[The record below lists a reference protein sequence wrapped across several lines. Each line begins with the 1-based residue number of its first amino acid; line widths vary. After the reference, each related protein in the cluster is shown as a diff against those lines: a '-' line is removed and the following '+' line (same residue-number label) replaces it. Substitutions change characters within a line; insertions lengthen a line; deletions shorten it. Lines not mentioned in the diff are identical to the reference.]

1 MRASPH
7 EWKQAF
13 ELADEAFEL
22 TADARERWLGAL
34 APEHAHLVP
43 LLREMFANRTQV
55 ETDKF
60 LHTLPQFTILPEL
73 LAHGANAGPAVSA
86 SSLEADVLVGPYRLI
101 RELGAGGMGTVW
113 LAERADGTMKRA
125 VALKLPYAGPFQRQ
139 IAERFARERDI
150 LAALVHKNIARL
162 YDAGATEQGQPYLA
176 MEYFEGVPINQY
188 CDDHQLS
195 IPARLQLFRQVL
207 SAVQYAHANLV
218 LHRDLKPSNVLVNK
232 DGTVGLLDFGIAK
245 VMTGAETHAT
255 EITEMGGAALTP
267 DYASPEQIN
276 GAALST
282 ASDVYSLG
290 VILFELL
297 AGARPYRLKRGT
309 RGELEEAI
317 TSAEATRPSRAAGE
331 TTHPR
336 TGTSRAAELRQTTPE
351 KLSRALA
358 GDLDTIVLKALKKK
372 PGDRYATVAA
382 LDDDLGR
389 YLRGDVVLARPD
401 SALYRLQ
408 KFAQKN
414 KFAVASVAAVM
425 LALAAGLSVA
435 LWQANKAKHEAE
447 RSDQR
452 ANFWADLFADVAPRN
467 HTQPMP
473 SVRELLA
480 RGETLLPNNL
490 PAKPD
495 LQATL
500 YADLARTW
508 RTIGSY
514 QKAIPF
520 YEKGLEK
527 TEEMH
532 GATSQEARD
541 YRISLQRHY
550 AWGMHYQRFFAFEP
564 KVRDLCAEA
573 SDFRNERCVRLANA
587 RAYLYINAGHLL
599 TGERQIAADLANLR
613 GGDALAQSMA
623 VTLEGLN
630 GKSLIV
636 RGDVLRGRP
645 AALRT
650 VKAARQP
657 PMAQCYQCLYQ
668 TAQMMMASGN
678 LAAAKPYVAEFLQ
691 RHDSGVGGH
700 AYVANEL
707 LRTAANFYAQFGD
720 YERGV
725 ALYMRA
731 IDASLQNYGPDNAD
745 LAHGHRELGLAHLR
759 AGKLD
764 DARRSLTEAARIHVA
779 IDPRPNHWASQIRIA
794 LAGIDALQ
802 GNTPNAIEVL
812 RAEKLR
818 AETDQ
823 DDANLALSL
832 YWLARAEADDAR
844 AVTLAGETLDVLRR
858 GGRGRTA
865 LAMDA
870 NLLIVERAE
879 SRELRKRHAVRA
891 MEVVSYMF
899 GRAHGYTIDLGQRL
913 QSRGLRDGASSA
925 LPSDAAV
932 DKQIDAVDAELAA
945 YAASVLSALR
955 TAKP

>member
-7 EWKQAF
+7 DWKQAF

-22 TADARERWLGAL
+22 TADAREHWLATL
-34 APEHAHLVP
+34 PSERAHLAP
-43 LLREMFANRTQV
+43 LLREMFADRTQV

-73 LAHGANAGPAVSA
+73 MAHGAETGAPVSA
-86 SSLEADVLVGPYRLI
+86 SSLTADVLVGPYRLI

-113 LAERADGTMKRA
+113 LAERADGSMKRA
-125 VALKLPYAGPFQRQ
+125 VALKLPYAGPFQKQ
-139 IAERFARERDI
+139 LAERFARERDI

-176 MEYFEGVPINQY
+176 MEYFEGVPINAY
-188 CDDHQLS
+188 CDERQLS
-195 IPARLQLFRQVL
+195 IPERLQLFRQVL

-218 LHRDLKPSNVLVNK
+218 LHRDLKPSNILVNK
-232 DGTVGLLDFGIAK
+232 EGTVGLLDFGIAK

-255 EITEMGGAALTP
+255 EITELGGAALTP

-276 GAALST
+276 GTALST

-317 TSAEATRPSRAAGE
+317 TSAEATRPSRAAAE
-331 TTHPR
+331 TTHPG
-336 TGTSRAAELRQTTPE
+336 TGTSLAAEQRQTTPE
-351 KLSRALA
+351 KLSRVLS

-372 PGDRYATVAA
+372 PADRYATVAA
-382 LDDDLGR
+382 LDDDLSR
-389 YLRGDVVLARPD
+389 YMRGDVVLARPD

-414 KFAVASVAAVM
+414 KLAVASVIAVM
-425 LALAAGLSVA
+425 VALASGMSVA
-435 LWQANKAKHEAE
+435 MWQAKKAQIEAE

-452 ANFWADLFADVAPRN
+452 ANFWADMFADIAPRN

-473 SVRELLA
+473 SVRELVT

-490 PAKPD
+490 PQQAE

-527 TEEMH
+527 TVEVF
-532 GATSQEARD
+532 GANSQEARD

-550 AWGMHYQRFFAFEP
+550 AWAMQYQRFFAFEP
-564 KVRDLCAEA
+564 KVRDHCDTA
-573 SDFRNERCVRLANA
+573 SDFKNERCVRLANA
-587 RAYLYINAGHLL
+587 RAYAYINAGYL
-599 TGERQIAADLANLR
+599 TAGEQQIATDLGNMNSN
-613 GGDALAQSMA
+613 DALTRATA
-623 VTLEGLN
+623 IAIEGLN
-630 GKSLIV
+630 GKSMIA

-645 AALRT
+645 QALRAL
-650 VKAARQP
+650 KGMRQP
-657 PMAQCYQCLYQ
+657 PISQCYQCLYQ
-668 TAQMMMASGN
+668 AVQLMVSSGN
-678 LAAAKPYVAEFLQ
+678 LVGAKPYVAEFLQ
-691 RHDSGVGGH
+691 RHDTGMGGH

-707 LRTAANFYAQFGD
+707 LRAAANFYGLNGD
-720 YERGV
+720 YERGA
-725 ALYMRA
+725 ALYARA

-745 LAHGHRELGLAHLR
+745 LAQGHRELGLAQLR

-764 DARRSLTEAARIHVA
+764 DARRSLAEAARIHVA
-779 IDPRPNHWASQIRIA
+779 IDGRANHWVSQIRIA
-794 LAGIDALQ
+794 LAGIDVLQ
-802 GNTPNAIEVL
+802 GNAERAAEVL
-812 RAEKLR
+812 RAERAR
-818 AETDQ
+818 AESEK

-832 YWLARAEADDAR
+832 YWLARADADDAR
-844 AVTLAGETLDVLRR
+844 AVALAVQSLDVLRR

-865 LAMDA
+865 LAMDV
-870 NLLIVERAE
+870 NLLVVERADA
-879 SRELRKRHAVRA
+879 RDVRKRHAARA
-891 MEVVSYMF
+891 MEVVRYMV
-899 GRAHGYTIDLGQRL
+899 GPMHGFTVDLGQRL
-913 QSRGLRDGASSA
+913 QSRGLLDNATTSSE
-925 LPSDAAV
+925 DAAF
-932 DKQIDAVDAELAA
+932 DKQIDAGDAELKA
-945 YAASVLSALR
+945 YAESVLAAL
-955 TAKP
+955 TITKP

>member
-22 TADARERWLGAL
+22 SADARERWLGAL

-73 LAHGANAGPAVSA
+73 LAHGANTGPAVSA
-86 SSLEADVLVGPYRLI
+86 SSLEAGVLVGPYRLV

-195 IPARLQLFRQVL
+195 ISARLQLFRQVL

-232 DGTVGLLDFGIAK
+232 EGTVGLLDFGIAK

-336 TGTSRAAELRQTTPE
+336 TGTSRAAEQRQTTPE
-351 KLSRALA
+351 KLSRTLA

-382 LDDDLGR
+382 LDDDLAR

-408 KFAQKN
+408 KFAQRN

-425 LALAAGLSVA
+425 LALAGGLSVA
-435 LWQANKAKHEAE
+435 VWQANKAQREAE
-447 RSDQR
+447 LSDQR

-473 SVRELLA
+473 SVRELVT

-490 PAKPD
+490 PAKAD

-527 TEEMH
+527 TIEVY
-532 GATSQEARD
+532 GPASQEARD

-550 AWGMHYQRFFAFEP
+550 AWSMQYQRFFAFEP
-564 KVRDLCAEA
+564 QVRDHCAT
-573 SDFRNERCVRLANA
+573 SRDFRNERCPRLANA
-587 RAYLYINAGHLL
+587 RAYAYINAGHLGV
-599 TGERQIAADLANLR
+599 GERQIAADLANMDGSDPLSR
-613 GGDALAQSMA
+613 STA
-623 VTLEGLN
+623 VVLQGLN
-630 GKSLIV
+630 GKSMIV

-645 AALRT
+645 IALRA
-650 VKAARQP
+650 VKAIRQP
-657 PMAQCYQCLYQ
+657 PVSQCYQCLYQ
-668 TAQMMMASGN
+668 AVQMMVSSGN
-678 LAAAKPYVAEFLQ
+678 LVSAKPYVAEFLQ
-691 RHDSGVGGH
+691 RHDTGMGGH
-700 AYVANEL
+700 SYVANEL
-707 LRTAANFYAQFGD
+707 LRAAANFYALSGD
-720 YERGV
+720 YERGA
-725 ALYMRA
+725 ALYARA

-745 LAHGHRELGLAHLR
+745 LAQSHRELGLAQLR
-759 AGKLD
+759 VGKLD

-779 IDPRPNHWASQIRIA
+779 IDERPNHWVSQIRIA
-794 LAGIDALQ
+794 LAGIDVLQ
-802 GNTPNAIEVL
+802 GNAEKAAELLGAEKT
-812 RAEKLR
+812 RAE
-818 AETDQ
+818 AEK

-832 YWLARAEADDAR
+832 FWLARAEADDAR
-844 AVTLAGETLDVLRR
+844 AATLAQDALDVLRR

-870 NLLIVERAE
+870 NLLIVERADA
-879 SRELRKRHAVRA
+879 RDLRKRHAVRA
-891 MEVVSYMF
+891 MEVVRYMV
-899 GRAHGYTIDLGQRL
+899 GPLHGFTIDLGQRL
-913 QSRGLRDGASSA
+913 QSRGLLNGVAA
-925 LPSDAAV
+925 PSEDAAV
-932 DKQIDAVDAELAA
+932 DRQIDAGDAELKE
-945 YAASVLSALR
+945 YTASVLAALR
-955 TAKP
+955 TNKP